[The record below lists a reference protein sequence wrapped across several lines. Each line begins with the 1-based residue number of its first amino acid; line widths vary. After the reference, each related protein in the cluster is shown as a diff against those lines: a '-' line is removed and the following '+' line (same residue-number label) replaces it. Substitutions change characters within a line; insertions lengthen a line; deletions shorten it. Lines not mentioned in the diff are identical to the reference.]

1 MSDRMLPMTMIAA
14 ALALSGSLAAGA
26 AAAQAPPPEAP
37 GLIAYL
43 RQRAHGALDTTRYA
57 AALTPDGRTM
67 LVYLTGPNWCG
78 SGGCRLLVLD
88 RAGRTY
94 RSVGEIGVARAPIRL
109 LERQSHGRRDLGV
122 QVAGG
127 GITEAYEAAVPF
139 DGRRYARNP
148 TVDPAVRI
156 DDAPGE
162 TLIRADEPG
171 RPLVPSPDKP

>member
-1 MSDRMLPMTMIAA
+1 M
-14 ALALSGSLAAGA
+14 
-26 AAAQAPPPEAP
+26 
-37 GLIAYL
+37 
-43 RQRAHGALDTTRYA
+43 
-57 AALTPDGRTM
+57 
-67 LVYLTGPNWCG
+67 
-78 SGGCRLLVLD
+78 LD
-88 RAGRTY
+88 RAGGTY
-94 RSVGEIGVARAPIRL
+94 RSVGEISVARAPIRL

-148 TVDPAVRI
+148 TVAPAVRI
-156 DDAPGE
+156 EDAPGE